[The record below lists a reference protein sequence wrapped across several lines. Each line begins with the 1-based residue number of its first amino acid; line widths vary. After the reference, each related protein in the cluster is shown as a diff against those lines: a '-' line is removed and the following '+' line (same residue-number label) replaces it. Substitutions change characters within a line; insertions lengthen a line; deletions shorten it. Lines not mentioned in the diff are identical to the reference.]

1 MKLSDLEPREWRRVE
16 AIATRLLDAPEA
28 EREGILTDECGG
40 DTTLRAMALQLLRDF
55 SETSG
60 LMGCAAPLAGTP
72 GTLRRAGERIGPYRI
87 LRELGQGGMGAVYLA
102 ERDDGAFQKQVALKT
117 IPRYGAQG
125 RFQQERQILA
135 QLEHPGIARLLDG
148 GTTGDG
154 VPYLVMEY
162 VDGVEISEYAKG
174 RGEREVLRLFLQV
187 CAAMRYA
194 HQNLIVHRDLKPA
207 NILVT
212 GAGEAKVLDFGIAKL
227 LEDGDGG
234 MTQAMMTPA
243 WASPE
248 QKAGAP
254 ANTLSDVY
262 SLGLILRR
270 LLGGEPQGDVASIVL
285 KALEVE
291 PERRYSTVEQF
302 AGDIER
308 YLAGLPVE
316 ARQGTW
322 AYRAGKFVR
331 RNKGGV
337 AAGLAFLGVMG
348 LGAAG
353 TLSQKY
359 LAERRLADA
368 SGLARSVIFDYQVE
382 LGKVGGATALRARIA
397 RDTVRY
403 LDRMAQDAGGNET
416 LLTDTAV
423 AYRKVAEVQGY
434 SRMANLGDLSGGL
447 ENLEKAERILR
458 GIPKGR
464 VELGWTLS
472 RKGNLLSSI
481 GKNDEAK
488 RATEEAIG
496 VLTGVAGDEA
506 RAALGWAWQEYSLV
520 ENRRGQIKHSIEAAR
535 KAVEVAEGL
544 PASYRDDKG
553 SALVRLSIT
562 MAAGAGMSD
571 EAMALT
577 ERALALYGE
586 GGKVCGTDAGCR
598 LEYLAAREVLGRL
611 FYYQRKVEEAL
622 AVYQGVEREA
632 EELLGRDGTDQMTL
646 RQLRQAQSRV
656 ALAFQAL
663 GRVPEAIDRYRA
675 TAETSVR
682 IAETDPQNA
691 EGVCMAIYGKAKVGE
706 MLVKHTDRT
715 AEAEKALREA
725 VALSDRVGANSSLQC
740 LDQRKLAEINLAR
753 VAEKRGDIA
762 GGMEWRREVVRTGRK
777 YGEKA
782 RGETLGKIIEA
793 GANLEFGIGA
803 VEAAKKGDRRYLG
816 EGREALERAL
826 VLYGEL
832 EKRGWPLRFQYD
844 GWPERARK
852 LLAEAKGTS

>member
-16 AIATRLLDAPEA
+16 AIATRLLDAREE
-28 EREGILTDECGG
+28 EREEILTDECGG

-60 LMGCAAPLAGTP
+60 LMGCAAPLAGKA
-72 GTLRRAGERIGPYRI
+72 GALREAGERIGPYRV
-87 LRELGQGGMGAVYLA
+87 LRELGHGGMGAVYLA
-102 ERDDGAFQKQVALKT
+102 ERVDGAFEKQVALKT
-117 IPRYGAQG
+117 IPRYGAAG

-135 QLEHPGIARLLDG
+135 RLEHPGIARLLDG

-162 VDGVEISEYAKG
+162 VDGVEVSEYAKG
-174 RGEREVLRLFLQV
+174 RGEGEVLRLFLQV
-187 CAAMRYA
+187 CGAIRYA

-212 GAGEAKVLDFGIAKL
+212 WAGEAKVLDFGIAKL
-227 LEDGDGG
+227 LEEGDGG

-254 ANTLSDVY
+254 ANTLSDIY
-262 SLGLILRR
+262 SLGLILKR
-270 LLGGEPQGDVASIVL
+270 LLGEELRGDVASIVL

-291 PERRYSTVEQF
+291 PGRRYSTVEQF
-302 AGDIER
+302 AGDVER

-322 AYRAGKFVR
+322 RYRAGKFVR

-337 AAGLAFLGVMG
+337 AAGLAILGVMG
-348 LGAAG
+348 LGAGG

-368 SGLARSVIFDYQVE
+368 SGLARNVIFDYQVE
-382 LGKVGGATALRARIA
+382 LGKLGGATALRARIA
-397 RDTVRY
+397 RDTVVY

-416 LLTDTAV
+416 LLMDTAV

-434 SRMANLGDLSGGL
+434 SRMANLGDLTGGV
-447 ENLEKAERILR
+447 ENLGKAEGILR
-458 GIPKGR
+458 RIPRGR

-481 GKNDEAK
+481 GKNDDAK

-496 VLTGVAGDEA
+496 ILTGLAGDEA

-520 ENRRGQIKHSIEAAR
+520 ENRRGQIQHSIEAAR
-535 KAVEVAEGL
+535 RAVEVSDGL
-544 PASYRDDKG
+544 PAAYRDDKG

-586 GGKVCGTDAGCR
+586 GGKVCGMETGCR

-611 FYYQRKVEEAL
+611 LYYQRKVVAAL
-622 AVYQGVEREA
+622 AVYEGVERESA
-632 EELLGRDGTDQMTL
+632 ALLERDGNDQMTL

-656 ALAFQAL
+656 ALALQAL
-663 GRVPEAIDRYRA
+663 GRVAEAIERYRA
-675 TAETSVR
+675 TAATSVR

-706 MLVKHTDRT
+706 MLVVHTERT
-715 AEAEKALREA
+715 EEAEVALREA

-740 LDQRKLAEINLAR
+740 LDQRKLAQINLAR
-753 VAEKRGDIA
+753 VAEKKGARA
-762 GGMEWRREVVRTGRK
+762 AGMEWRREAVRTARR
-777 YGEKA
+777 YVEKS

-793 GANLEFGIGA
+793 GALLELGVGG
-803 VEAAKKGDRRYLG
+803 VESARRGEGRYLG
-816 EGREALERAL
+816 EAREALELAL
-826 VLYGEL
+826 AIYGEL

-852 LLAEAKGTS
+852 LLAEALGKS